1 MKILIA
7 AVAALA
13 FPLTGH
19 AQTYPNRPIT
29 LIVPYTPGTGIDILA
44 RTVGQK
50 IAERWG
56 QSVVVDNKPGA
67 SGNIGAAAVAK
78 APPNGSTIMVAANTF
93 TVTPALYPSLQY
105 DPVKDFTPIV
115 QVATG
120 NLALVAHPSVAANNF
135 EELAAAA
142 RAKEMTYASPG
153 NGTPQHLAMELL
165 KQRLKVEILHVP
177 YKGSAQAVTDLLG
190 GQVQLAA
197 LPVHTALPHAK
208 AGRLKL
214 IAVSGERRS
223 LFAPDLPTFAE
234 LGLTNLDI
242 DLYYFIS
249 GPARLPPEI
258 VEKWNQEVTSILT
271 LSDVSEAL
279 MKQGMLPAPT
289 TAEVLSNVIASD
301 IERWKKFVGESGIK
315 AD

>member
-1 MKILIA
+1 MRLLLTL
-7 AVAALA
+7 VAALA
-13 FPLTGH
+13 FGSTVH
-19 AQTYPNRPIT
+19 AQNYPSRPIT

-44 RTVGQK
+44 RTLGPK
-50 IAERWG
+50 IGERWG
-56 QSVVVDNKPGA
+56 QPVIVDNKPGA

-78 APPNGSTIMVAANTF
+78 AAPNGQTIMVAANTF
-93 TVTPALYPSLQY
+93 TVTPALYSSIGY
-105 DPVKDFTPIV
+105 DPIKDFTPIIM
-115 QVATG
+115 ATTG
-120 NLALVAHPSVAANNF
+120 SLALVAHPSVAANNF
-135 EELAAAA
+135 QEFTALAKS
-142 RAKEMTYASPG
+142 REMTYASPG

-165 KQRLKVEILHVP
+165 KQRLKVMILHVP

-242 DLYYFIS
+242 DLYYFLS
-249 GPARLPPEI
+249 GPAGLPRNI
-258 VEKWNQEVTSILT
+258 VDKWNQEVTSILA
-271 LSDVSEAL
+271 LPEVRDAL
-279 MKQGMLPAPT
+279 MKQGMVAAPSSPE
-289 TAEVLSNVIASD
+289 ALSDVLAKDVT
-301 IERWKKFVGESGIK
+301 RWKAFVSETGIK